1 MKESHST
8 EKLYVATEN
17 IQNSLNN
24 EIIRY
29 LSNNNIDYVNPGSS
43 VVLGYLSPL
52 KILKSSL

>member
-24 EIIRY
+24 EIIHY
-29 LSNNNIDYVNPGSS
+29 LSNNNIDY
-43 VVLGYLSPL
+43 LSYHSAPNL
-52 KILKSSL
+52 KKGNLINGNYSIV

>member
-8 EKLYVATEN
+8 EKLNVATEN

-29 LSNNNIDYVNPGSS
+29 LSNNNIDNISF
-43 VVLGYLSPL
+43 SP
-52 KILKSSL
+52 KS